1 MVRGFPEKSACP
13 LRPGYRLLCGAHTH
27 SVYPGGQLQAQDQR
41 GGWGSLPD
49 SRCTEEQGRRPAARD
64 ALSLAAGRAMLEA
77 DEISKEDYDKW
88 RYHYPEFDKSQKIAE
103 VMSQELSDIFK
114 DINDSDRR

>member
-1 MVRGFPEKSACP
+1 
-13 LRPGYRLLCGAHTH
+13 
-27 SVYPGGQLQAQDQR
+27 
-41 GGWGSLPD
+41 
-49 SRCTEEQGRRPAARD
+49 
-64 ALSLAAGRAMLEA
+64 MLEA
-77 DEISKEDYDKW
+77 GEISKEDYDKW

>member
-1 MVRGFPEKSACP
+1 MISSGQIFRHAILYSKNSYFNKTNEM
-13 LRPGYRLLCGAHTH
+13 LC
-27 SVYPGGQLQAQDQR
+27 SWQQA
-41 GGWGSLPD
+41 
-49 SRCTEEQGRRPAARD
+49 A
-64 ALSLAAGRAMLEA
+64 AMLEA
-77 DEISKEDYDKW
+77 GEISKEDYDKW

>member
-1 MVRGFPEKSACP
+1 MVSEMDGEVCLKVDVRKNKDAT
-13 LRPGYRLLCGAHTH
+13 RLQEMLC
-27 SVYPGGQLQAQDQR
+27 SWQQA
-41 GGWGSLPD
+41 
-49 SRCTEEQGRRPAARD
+49 A
-64 ALSLAAGRAMLEA
+64 AMLEA
-77 DEISKEDYDKW
+77 GEISKEDYDKW